1 MIILGEGFFLV
12 FAISLGYYAWRF
24 WHQRNTSDRT
34 DKSPGFRPRIGFT
47 QLDGMESIS
56 LLLANGSNIN
66 IWAEEIEILLSA
78 LAAEAQTSEP
88 SCSGILKIRQMVG
101 PGDTVPVSLAGVI
114 YKAAGEPQRKY
125 SCVLSSVLRYRIG
138 EERLE
143 KKMENCRIRMIGL
156 TADDVVRERSPIYP
170 FQTHDKS
177 QDIPVVGARLK

>member
-12 FAISLGYYAWRF
+12 FAISLGYYALRF
-24 WHQRNTSDRT
+24 WHERNTSDRT
-34 DKSPGFRPRIGFT
+34 DKSAGFRPRIGFT

-88 SCSGILKIRQMVG
+88 SCRGILNIRQMVG

-114 YKAAGEPQRKY
+114 YKAAGDPQRKY

-138 EERLE
+138 EEQLE

-156 TADDVVRERSPIYP
+156 TADDIVRERSPIRL
-170 FQTHDKS
+170 FQGHDKS
-177 QDIPVVGARLK
+177 QNIPVVGARPK